1 MIRILAENPVILIEQ
16 GAPHRI
22 HDDESL
28 ARYTKALFRLTAK
41 EKPTDAEQETID
53 LLTLLIEDYES
64 KYRMPQAEPVEVLKY
79 LMEKGGLRQQDLKAE
94 LGSLSNI
101 SMVLSGQRNL
111 TLGNASALAT
121 RFNMDIRAFLPI
133 PTNKFVQPKA
143 GRIKSVQ
150 AKAKSKVGKRAQ
162 HKTGELQAV

>member
-1 MIRILAENPVILIEQ
+1 MEWGNMIQKLAEDPVILIEQ

-22 HDDESL
+22 HDDEAL

-41 EKPTDAEQETID
+41 EKHTDAERETID

-64 KYRMPQAEPVEVLKY
+64 KYRMTQAEPVDVLKY

-111 TLGNASALAT
+111 TLTNASALAA
-121 RFNMDIRAFLPI
+121 RFNMDIKAFLPVS
-133 PTNKFVQPKA
+133 PNKSIQPKA
-143 GRIKSVQ
+143 KGTI
-150 AKAKSKVGKRAQ
+150 GKKIQ
-162 HKTGELQAV
+162 HKTRQLQAV

>member
-1 MIRILAENPVILIEQ
+1 MIRILAENPVTLIEQ

-28 ARYTKALFRLTAK
+28 ARYTKALFRLTTK
-41 EKPTDAEQETID
+41 EKPTNAEQETID

-79 LMEKGGLRQQDLKAE
+79 LMEKGDLRQQDLKAE

-111 TLGNASALAT
+111 TLGNASALAA

-150 AKAKSKVGKRAQ
+150 AKAKSRVGQRAQ